1 LHPLDLSDLSDR
13 AHPLGLSF
21 LSDLS
26 DRLLGLSD
34 LYYLEGQ
41 WHQLCLYL
49 LPPLDLLRQLDLPDH
64 LRDQSDQRLC
74 WQDLSDLSDL
84 NHQSP

>member
-1 LHPLDLSDLSDR
+1 MSHAVGSEPQQLLCYPLDLWVLRLLDLSYLSDLQLLSDLSDLSDR

-49 LPPLDLLRQLDLPDH
+49 LPP
-64 LRDQSDQRLC
+64 
-74 WQDLSDLSDL
+74 
-84 NHQSP
+84 